1 MVLPENQSNSGEDH
15 SLFPV
20 TEPAQTETAQV
31 EATQVEATQV
41 ENTQIKNTQTENI
54 PVATTQVENTQTE
67 NIQAQTAQIGNPPT
81 GLAEPLPETLMTIE
95 DVQRVLGR
103 SRATV
108 YRYTNTDPKG
118 KRLNLPYNPR
128 FLNPEH
134 RVSFRDPLQFHP
146 TEVARYAQDILQIRN
161 VNIEVVQHQ
170 SETDDVLKAIL
181 EELRDIRQLL
191 EKWTEREN

>member
-1 MVLPENQSNSGEDH
+1 M
-15 SLFPV
+15 
-20 TEPAQTETAQV
+20 
-31 EATQVEATQV
+31 
-41 ENTQIKNTQTENI
+41 
-54 PVATTQVENTQTE
+54 
-67 NIQAQTAQIGNPPT
+67 
-81 GLAEPLPETLMTIE
+81 EPLSETLMTIE

-118 KRLNLPYNPR
+118 KRLNLPYNPH

-181 EELRDIRQLL
+181 DELRDIRQLL
-191 EKWTEREN
+191 EKWTERENY